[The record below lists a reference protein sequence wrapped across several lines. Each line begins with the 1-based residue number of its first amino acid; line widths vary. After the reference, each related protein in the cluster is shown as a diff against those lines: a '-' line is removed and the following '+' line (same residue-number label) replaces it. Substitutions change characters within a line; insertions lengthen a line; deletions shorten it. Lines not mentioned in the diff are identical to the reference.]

1 MLPVAP
7 LFLTTVKVSL
17 LTTPFGVVAVV
28 VVVVAVVVVDVD
40 DAVDAVVGAVVDR
53 HCMLERR
60 CLNSLFCR

>member
-1 MLPVAP
+1 MGVGGCGVFA
-7 LFLTTVKVSL
+7 S
-17 LTTPFGVVAVV
+17 PFVVVAVA

>member
-1 MLPVAP
+1 MGVGGCGV
-7 LFLTTVKVSL
+7 FVS
-17 LTTPFGVVAVV
+17 PSFVVAVV

>member
-1 MLPVAP
+1 MGVGGCGV
-7 LFLTTVKVSL
+7 FVS
-17 LTTPFGVVAVV
+17 PSFVVAVVVVVV